1 MLIQQNEQPVPE
13 EEALTEYNTNRRAQ
27 HLGRFPINDNLMALI
42 FIVLADLNEMQRE
55 RMTST
60 MSLRG
65 RTVQT
70 YTFESVREIFIELF
84 CAPKS
89 SLENPNL
96 RASGGGHERQ
106 RNFCVIETGDLEGST
121 GYWVEDEDSGE
132 VGFIPEFEDVFWT
145 FDDANEVWASKYFRG
160 RTMRR
165 GNPKGG
171 GKGKGHKGFKK
182 FVPFWKKKGKGGGKG
197 DKNQSQEASAN
208 LVKGKGK
215 GKGKQGKSKGKGKAD
230 SKGEPGKG
238 GKTWVV
244 ETEESE
250 TSPSA
255 LAVPTADDTTW
266 HEETWWTDD
275 GWSSANFFVTADESE
290 QNHSYLLSWDRLDL
304 KANPTY
310 AVLDLGC
317 TKAMASRY
325 AINLFVKEAG
335 KHGISWE
342 YLPSSSR
349 FSFANSAE
357 DSVTQKIRVWLPTS
371 PPCST
376 DFEILETGNVPIL
389 ISLPQMRNL
398 YFSLELSPEAAYLTC
413 AAFGFNREA
422 IRTSTTRHLIV
433 DLAAICHAPRGRH
446 NETLS
451 VFM

>member
-1 MLIQQNEQPVPE
+1 VPE
-13 EEALTEYNTNRRAQ
+13 EEAVVEYNNTRRIQ
-27 HLGRFPINDNLMALI
+27 HMNRFPINDNLMSLI
-42 FIVLADLNEMQRE
+42 FIVLADLNETQRE

-60 MSLRG
+60 LTLRG

-70 YTFESVREIFIELF
+70 YTFDSVREIFIELF

-96 RASGGGHERQ
+96 RASGGGNERQ
-106 RNFCVIETGDLEGST
+106 RNFCVIESGDLEGNT
-121 GYWVEDEDSGE
+121 GYWVEDDESGE
-132 VGFIPEFEDVFWT
+132 VGFVPEFEDTFWI
-145 FDDANEVWASKYFRG
+145 FDDVHEVWASKHFKG

-171 GKGKGHKGFKK
+171 GKGKGYKGFKK

-208 LVKGKGK
+208 LAKGKSKGNGK
-215 GKGKQGKSKGKGKAD
+215 KGKSKGKGKAD
-230 SKGEPGKG
+230 SKGES
-238 GKTWVV
+238 GKTWIA
-244 ETEESE
+244 EESE
-250 TSPSA
+250 TVPTSSA
-255 LAVPTADDTTW
+255 LAAPAAETWWQSEWSEDTTW
-266 HEETWWTDD
+266 NEA
-275 GWSSANFFVTADESE
+275 SFFVTAEEKDKS
-290 QNHSYLLSWDRLDL
+290 HSYLTCWDRLDL
-304 KANPTY
+304 KTNPTF

-335 KHGISWE
+335 KYGITWE

-357 DSVTQKIRVWLPTS
+357 DVVSQKIRIWLPTN

-376 DFEILETGNVPIL
+376 DFDILETGNVPIL

-398 YFSLELSPEAAYLTC
+398 YFNLELCPEAAYLTC

-433 DLAAICHAPRGRH
+433 DLAAICHAPVGKY